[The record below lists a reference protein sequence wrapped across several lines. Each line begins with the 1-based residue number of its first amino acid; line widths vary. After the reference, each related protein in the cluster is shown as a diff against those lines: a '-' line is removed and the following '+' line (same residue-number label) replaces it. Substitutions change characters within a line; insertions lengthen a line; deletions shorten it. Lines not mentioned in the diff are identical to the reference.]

1 MKPAAMTPGPA
12 EVDRPWPL
20 LLRFGLVGVMNTAF
34 GYAVFAGLMLSGV
47 GWAGALVGSAVAG
60 VAFNFMTSRR
70 LVFRTDGQLAR
81 FIALYAGLLTL
92 NWLALRLAS
101 GIGLP
106 DLAAQAILA
115 MPIAGRFVFSPA
127 VRG

>member
-1 MKPAAMTPGPA
+1 
-12 EVDRPWPL
+12 
-20 LLRFGLVGVMNTAF
+20 
-34 GYAVFAGLMLSGV
+34 V

-115 MPIAGRFVFSPA
+115 MPIAGLSFVCQRRFVFSPA